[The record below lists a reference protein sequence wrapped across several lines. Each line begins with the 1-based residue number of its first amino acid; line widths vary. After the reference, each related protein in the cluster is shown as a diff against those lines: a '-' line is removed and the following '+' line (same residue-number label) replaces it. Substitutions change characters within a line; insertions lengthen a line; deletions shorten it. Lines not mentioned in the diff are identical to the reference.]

1 MALVIAEF
9 RAYYMVGKPVNEA
22 NLANY
27 LTWSY
32 KTGGIESMLC
42 DTEYGGFGC
51 EDYRASVRKHGA
63 FAGQLTILK
72 ITGHSPVSPTR
83 LQVDVKVRRERG
95 TAEEKLVVRRDGL
108 IYSFAPV
115 TFK

>member
-1 MALVIAEF
+1 MALCIAEF

-27 LTWSY
+27 LTWCY

-42 DTEYGGFGC
+42 DAEYGGFGC
-51 EDYRASVRKHGA
+51 EEYRASARKQGA
-63 FAGQLTILK
+63 LAGQLTILK
-72 ITGHSPVSPTR
+72 ITGHSPVSSTR
-83 LQVDVKVRRERG
+83 LQVHVKVRRERG
-95 TAEEKLVVRRDGL
+95 IAEEKLVVRRDGL

-115 TFK
+115 NFK